1 MSSTKTDTNKKQ
13 MIEALKKTLGNVSA
27 ACAQIGMSRNT
38 HYDYMKT
45 DENYKKEVESIADM
59 ALDFVEGKLYESIK
73 NGSDTAII
81 FYLKTKGKSRGYV
94 ERQYIESEINA
105 KVETITGMIIK

>member
-1 MSSTKTDTNKKQ
+1 MSTKTDTNKKQ

-27 ACAQIGMSRNT
+27 ACQQLGMSRNT
-38 HYDYMKT
+38 HYDYMKS
-45 DENYKKEVESIADM
+45 DEEYKNEVDAISEM

-81 FYLKTKGKSRGYV
+81 FYLKTKGAKRGYR
-94 ERQYIESEINA
+94 ETINNHI
-105 KVETITGMIIK
+105 KVEKEIFTGIDLDVI